1 MSFNAEGL
9 TYPDACALMDRLRSD
24 GIECA
29 VTVGGV
35 RVYLSGSQF
44 QAAKQNG
51 SILFIYG
58 LSYGQIREARGA
70 GI

>member
-51 SILFIYG
+51 QKSLPIRPSIRY
-58 LSYGQIREARGA
+58 S
-70 GI
+70 